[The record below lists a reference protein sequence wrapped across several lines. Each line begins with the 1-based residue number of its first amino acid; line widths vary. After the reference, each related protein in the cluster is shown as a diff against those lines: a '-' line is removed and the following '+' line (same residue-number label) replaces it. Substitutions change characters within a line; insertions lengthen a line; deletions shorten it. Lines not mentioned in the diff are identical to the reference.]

1 MQQINKNN
9 KKTVGRISALSSDLI
24 NSVRGLAF
32 RKKAGKIVFTVS
44 ALTILVLVIAGGI
57 WIVGKDDSRG
67 KQKVEDFPGLGS
79 ALTNLTVAVDAG
91 HGGVDP
97 GAVGSANTLE
107 KKVTLDIS
115 KRLQVLLTQAGCN
128 VVMIRDTDCDFGTA
142 SSLLQRKREDLDY
155 RTQKALEA
163 NSDIYLSIHAN
174 SFPDKN
180 QHGAQVF
187 YHAESVEGKTIAE
200 MVQESL
206 NNVAARKRVAKANQS
221 YFILKKTDQVALTIE
236 VGFISNIQEEKKLS
250 QPEYQEKLAMAI
262 LEGIAKYYNNK

>member
-1 MQQINKNN
+1 MRRINKDDKKFAHRIN
-9 KKTVGRISALSSDLI
+9 KLEADLI
-24 NSVRGLAF
+24 NLVQRFSSKIKVGKITLAGLA
-32 RKKAGKIVFTVS
+32 I
-44 ALTILVLVIAGGI
+44 TIMMLVIAGGI
-57 WIVGKDDSRG
+57 WVASKDDSRG

-97 GAVGSANTLE
+97 GAVGTANTLE
-107 KKVTLDIS
+107 KNVTRDIS

-142 SSLLQRKREDLDY
+142 SNLLQRKREDLAY

-187 YHAESVEGKTIAE
+187 YHAESVEGKAIAE

-236 VGFISNIQEEKKLS
+236 VGFISNIQEEKKIS